1 MIIQGDFYKLTSI
14 DNVSPFWDLE
24 ILKEIKSKTN
34 PRTEYVNAGYGLTLE
49 SAINRIIQVAIT
61 NKYDILTLKEYL
73 EEYKRLKD
81 EIKATCS

>member
-34 PRTEYVNAGYGLTLE
+34 PRTKYVNAGYGLTLE